1 MVICMWEKSGGEIHD
16 VQYADP
22 EDEEDW
28 EEIDE
33 EA

>member
-1 MVICMWEKSGGEIHD
+1 MDICMWKKVEGELHD

-33 EA
+33 E